1 MDGPI
6 HDSHHLLLNNLISA
20 LQITL
25 KESKTP
31 ELDFLLIMESH
42 MGEILECFP
51 EYPEGIRDKIEV
63 LYDEY
68 LGLKKGPDE
77 RIKGNWRAMVKD
89 LGSSLE
95 NL

>member
-1 MDGPI
+1 MRPDY
-6 HDSHHLLLNNLISA
+6 SALLLNNLVSA
-20 LQITL
+20 LQTTL
-25 KESKTP
+25 RESKTP

-51 EYPEGIRDKIEV
+51 EYPEGIREGIEA

-68 LGLKKGPDE
+68 LLLKEKSGGDRE
-77 RIKGNWRAMVKD
+77 SYWRAVVKD

-95 NL
+95 NR